1 MDYETPDML
10 VRVQDHVTIVR
21 LTSRNVTSV
30 GDVGRI
36 TAALNNIVDEDSRRL
51 IVDFKNV
58 HHVSSSTL
66 GMLIALRKKMSEIG
80 GKLIIS
86 HPEQIDELLRVSHTH
101 RLFEFA
107 PDSKAAFKMLKPDA
121 SAS

>member
-21 LTSRNVTSV
+21 LTARNVTSV

-36 TAALNNIVDEDSRRL
+36 SAALNNIVDQGSRRL

-58 HHVSSSTL
+58 HHVGSSTL
-66 GMLIALRKKMSEIG
+66 GMMLAMRKKMAELG
-80 GKLIIS
+80 GQLIIS
-86 HPEQIDELLRVSHTH
+86 HPENIAELLRVSHTAK
-101 RLFEFA
+101 LFDLA
-107 PDSKAAFKMLKPDA
+107 PDSKAAFKMLKPNPTG
-121 SAS
+121 S